1 MSEQIILPYPKKL
14 KLHTESLSCGPVQL
28 VCDDFFNN
36 HRETVLGLLAQTS
49 LRSTTGGS
57 GHSVPVYVRQ
67 DASCGGPESYRLAV
81 HPAEI
86 VIEAFGAAGAFYAFE
101 TLRQLTMLQEK
112 TIPCMEIEDAPAM
125 MWRGFLLDTCRT
137 FFPVSFIKKMIDA
150 AALHKMNR
158 FHWHLTDD
166 QGWRLPVPGYPLL
179 TETGAWRTDLHI
191 YGTPARVCGGES
203 ETGFYSEDEIRDV
216 VKYAADRF
224 VTVVPEVEIPGH
236 ASAMLAA
243 YPELGCTGG
252 PYHVEDRWGIFP
264 DIACAGNDDVFA
276 LYGAVFDQLKRLFP
290 AEWVHIGGDECM
302 YDRWKS
308 CPKCQA
314 RMKKEGLSDEPA
326 LQAWVTSRVSAMLAE
341 RGKIT
346 IGWDEVLD
354 GAETCGLSPSFIVQS
369 WRGAEGGE
377 KGARMKHQVIM
388 SPQHDGCYFDHKNFD
403 SPLEPGRLG
412 VNTVKAAYTC
422 ALVPRDAPSDMA
434 SYVIG
439 GECTLWTEAVTSA
452 KFAEY
457 MMFPRLCAFSEA
469 LWDEDDK
476 KDFARFSRAAEVQKR
491 RLAAIDILCYQGVL
505 E

>member
-1 MSEQIILPYPKKL
+1 
-14 KLHTESLSCGPVQL
+14 
-28 VCDDFFNN
+28 
-36 HRETVLGLLAQTS
+36 
-49 LRSTTGGS
+49 
-57 GHSVPVYVRQ
+57 
-67 DASCGGPESYRLAV
+67 
-81 HPAEI
+81 
-86 VIEAFGAAGAFYAFE
+86 
-101 TLRQLTMLQEK
+101 
-112 TIPCMEIEDAPAM
+112 
-125 MWRGFLLDTCRT
+125 
-137 FFPVSFIKKMIDA
+137 
-150 AALHKMNR
+150 
-158 FHWHLTDD
+158 
-166 QGWRLPVPGYPLL
+166 
-179 TETGAWRTDLHI
+179 
-191 YGTPARVCGGES
+191 
-203 ETGFYSEDEIRDV
+203 
-216 VKYAADRF
+216 
-224 VTVVPEVEIPGH
+224 
-236 ASAMLAA
+236 
-243 YPELGCTGG
+243 
-252 PYHVEDRWGIFP
+252 
-264 DIACAGNDDVFA
+264 
-276 LYGAVFDQLKRLFP
+276 
-290 AEWVHIGGDECM
+290 
-302 YDRWKS
+302 
-308 CPKCQA
+308 
-314 RMKKEGLSDEPA
+314 MKKEGLSDEPA

-422 ALVPRDAPSDMA
+422 ALVPRDVPSDMA